1 MRVPGG
7 VKHGR
12 RRRKV
17 LKLAKGFKGKR
28 RSCYRVAKQSV
39 FKALRHMYVSRK
51 LEKRVMRRLWMVR
64 IGAATRRHGV
74 SYSAFMGGLRK
85 AGVELNRKMLA
96 DLAQRDPE
104 AFSQVVGIV
113 RESQRA

>member
-12 RRRKV
+12 RRRKI

-28 RSCYRVAKQSV
+28 RSCYRIAKQSV
-39 FKALRHMYVSRK
+39 FKSLRHMYVSRK
-51 LEKRVMRRLWMVR
+51 LEKRVMRQLWMIR
-64 IGAATRRHGV
+64 IGAATRCHGI

-85 AGVELNRKMLA
+85 AGVMVNRKMLA
-96 DLAQRDPE
+96 DLAHRDPD
-104 AFSQVVGIV
+104 AFAHVVAV
-113 RESQRA
+113 ASETRRA

>member
-12 RRRKV
+12 RRRKI

-28 RSCYRVAKQSV
+28 RSCYRIAKQSV

-64 IGAATRRHGV
+64 IGAATKAHGL

-85 AGVELNRKMLA
+85 AGVGLNRKMLA
-96 DLAQRDPE
+96 DIAQRDPE
-104 AFSQVVGIV
+104 GFSHVVTVAQEARRG
-113 RESQRA
+113 

>member
-12 RRRKV
+12 RRRKI
-17 LKLAKGFKGKR
+17 LKLSKGFKGKR
-28 RSCYRVAKQSV
+28 RSCYRIAKQSV

-51 LEKRVMRRLWMVR
+51 LEKRVMRQLWMVR
-64 IGAATRRHGV
+64 IGAATRRHDV

-85 AGVELNRKMLA
+85 AGVALNRKMLA
-96 DLAQRDPE
+96 DIAQRDPE
-104 AFSQVVGIV
+104 AFSHVVTVAKGA
-113 RESQRA
+113 RHA

>member
-17 LKLAKGFKGKR
+17 LDLAKGFKGKR
-28 RSCYRVAKQSV
+28 RSCYRIAKQSV
-39 FKALRHMYVSRK
+39 VKALRHQYVSRK
-51 LEKRVMRRLWMVR
+51 QEKRVMRGLWMVR
-64 IGAATRRHGV
+64 IGAAAKAYGM

-85 AGVELNRKMLA
+85 ANVGLNRKTLA
-96 DLAQRDPE
+96 YLAVRDPA
-104 AFSQVVGIV
+104 AFAHVVSLAKAEMKV
-113 RESQRA
+113 

>member
-12 RRRKV
+12 RRRKI

-28 RSCYRVAKQSV
+28 RSCYRIAKQSV

-51 LEKRVMRRLWMVR
+51 LEKRVMRQLWMVR
-64 IGAATRRHGV
+64 IGAAAKALGL
-74 SYSAFMGGLRK
+74 SYSALMGGLRV
-85 AGVELNRKMLA
+85 AGVGLNRKMLA
-96 DLAQRDPE
+96 DMAQRDPE
-104 AFSQVVGIV
+104 AFSQVVAV
-113 RESQRA
+113 AREARRA

>member
-28 RSCYRVAKQSV
+28 RSCYRIAKQSV

-51 LEKRVMRRLWMVR
+51 LEKRVMRQLWMTR
-64 IGAATRRHGV
+64 IGAATRRERL
-74 SYSAFMGGLRK
+74 SYSAFIGGLRK
-85 AGVELNRKMLA
+85 AHVALNRKMLA
-96 DLAQRDPE
+96 DLAFRDPE
-104 AFSQVVGIV
+104 AFSQLVAAAK
-113 RESQRA
+113 EHPTT

>member
-12 RRRKV
+12 RRKKV
-17 LKLAKGFKGKR
+17 LRLAKGFTGKR
-28 RSCYRVAKQSV
+28 RSCYRIAKQSV

-51 LEKRVMRRLWMVR
+51 LEKRVMRQLWMIR
-64 IGAATRRHGV
+64 IGAATRHHGV

-96 DLAQRDPE
+96 DIAYRDPE
-104 AFSQVVGIV
+104 AFSQVVTIAKGP
-113 RESQRA
+113 RRA

>member
-1 MRVPGG
+1 

-12 RRRKV
+12 RRRKI

-28 RSCYRVAKQSV
+28 RSCYRIAKQSV

-51 LEKRVMRRLWMVR
+51 LQKRVMRRLWMTR
-64 IGAATRRHGV
+64 IGAATRRHDV

-85 AGVELNRKMLA
+85 ARVELNRKMLA
-96 DLAQRDPE
+96 DIAFRDPE
-104 AFSQVVGIV
+104 GFAQVVAV
-113 RESQRA
+113 AKETRRA

>member
-28 RSCYRVAKQSV
+28 RSCYRIAKQSV

-51 LEKRVMRRLWMVR
+51 LEKRSMRQLWMVR
-64 IGAATRRHGV
+64 IGAATRRHGL
-74 SYSAFMGGLRK
+74 SYSAFMGGLHK
-85 AGVELNRKMLA
+85 AGVGLNRKVLA
-96 DLAQRDPE
+96 DLAFRDPE
-104 AFSQVVGIV
+104 AFARVVALAKENV
-113 RESQRA
+113 HA

>member
-12 RRRKV
+12 RRRKI

-28 RSCYRVAKQSV
+28 RSCYRIAKQSV

-51 LEKRVMRRLWMVR
+51 LEKRVMRQLWMIR
-64 IGAATRRHGV
+64 IGAATRSRGI
-74 SYSAFMGGLRK
+74 SYSTFMGGLRK
-85 AGVELNRKMLA
+85 ADVGLNRKMLA
-96 DLAQRDPE
+96 ELAMRDVD
-104 AFSQVVGIV
+104 AFSQIV
-113 RESQRA
+113 EVAVKGQRG

>member
-28 RSCYRVAKQSV
+28 RSCYRIAKQSV

-51 LEKRVMRRLWMVR
+51 LQKRVMRQLWMTR
-64 IGAATRRHGV
+64 IGAATKSQGV

-85 AGVELNRKMLA
+85 ARVELNRKMLA
-96 DLAQRDPE
+96 EIARSDPD
-104 AFSQVVGIV
+104 AFSQVVAVAKGT
-113 RESQRA
+113 RRA